1 MGSTAIFMDLEN
13 CSIPTQLR
21 RSYELIKPRISA
33 SLRLGGIQ
41 LEGGPTV
48 RAFGNVNKIS
58 ADVRRQFKAARI
70 DLVDAPSG
78 GG

>member
-21 RSYELIKPRISA
+21 GYELIKQRISA
-33 SLRLGGIQ
+33 SLRLGGIRV
-41 LEGGPTV
+41 EGGITV
-48 RAFGNVNKIS
+48 RAFGNVKKIS
-58 ADVRRQFKAARI
+58 ADVRRQFKAADV
-70 DLVDAPSG
+70 DLIDAPSG